1 MNSFNILLSS
11 IAARPAM
18 YVGGCNVDAVLT
30 YLHGYDQALVDSGV
44 SPGPLE
50 GFMEWV
56 QRQYLVFHQ
65 AWGVGRI
72 LLHFYGSDRAAIS
85 ALPAL
90 HAAFLAD
97 RALLGI
103 AGITASR
110 DQRLTEAYGPFEPG
124 LVGHAPE
131 SSPTRPSSESSDL
144 DRWYHEPDS
153 AA

>member
-1 MNSFNILLSS
+1 MSILLFVVFGLVVGLL
-11 IAARPAM
+11 ARAIM
-18 YVGGCNVDAVLT
+18 
-30 YLHGYDQALVDSGV
+30 
-44 SPGPLE
+44 PGKQPM
-50 GFMEWV
+50 GWV
-56 QRQYLVFHQ
+56 
-65 AWGVGRI
+65 AT
-72 LLHFYGSDRAAIS
+72 
-85 ALPAL
+85 
-90 HAAFLAD
+90 
-97 RALLGI
+97 ALLGI